1 MIVSF
6 VIMTVS
12 LNSMVV
18 FVVVRVKLSIVLELM
33 PMIVALSSK
42 VVSVIIVIVLLS
54 GVDVSTTV

>member
-1 MIVSF
+1 VIVSF